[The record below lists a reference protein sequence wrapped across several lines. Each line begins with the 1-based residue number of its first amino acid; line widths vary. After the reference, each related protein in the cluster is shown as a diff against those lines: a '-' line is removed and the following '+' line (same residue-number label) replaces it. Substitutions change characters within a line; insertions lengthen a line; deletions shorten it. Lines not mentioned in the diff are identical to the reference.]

1 MTALTPRF
9 YGLIKTHKLRNPI
22 RPIISFIGTPT
33 YQIAKMLSKILTPF
47 TNLSDEKIK
56 NSKTAK
62 DKLQDIEI
70 EDNEVLVSYDVK
82 SLFTSVP
89 TDMVV

>member
-1 MTALTPRF
+1 
-9 YGLIKTHKLRNPI
+9 
-22 RPIISFIGTPT
+22 
-33 YQIAKMLSKILTPF
+33 MLSKILTPF

-89 TDMVV
+89 TDMAV